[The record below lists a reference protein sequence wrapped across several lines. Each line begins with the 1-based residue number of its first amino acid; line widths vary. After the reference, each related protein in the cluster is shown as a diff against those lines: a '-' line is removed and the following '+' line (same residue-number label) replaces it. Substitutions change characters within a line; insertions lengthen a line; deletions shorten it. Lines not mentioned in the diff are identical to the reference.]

1 MESLQALCSL
11 GLIKQDATLATAAL
25 KELLKHTGGKDNVY
39 KRFLLASAVYALQGR
54 HLAVQRQV
62 SKAVHRYVI
71 HFVKQAMLL
80 FHITHSPKKG
90 AMLKSSECHGSDR

>member
-25 KELLKHTGGKDNVY
+25 KELLKHTGKKDNVY
-39 KRFLLASAVYALQGR
+39 KRCLLATAVYALQGR

-62 SKAVHRYVI
+62 SKAVHRYVKYKASNVTSAY
-71 HFVKQAMLL
+71 HPFPQRKVL
-80 FHITHSPKKG
+80 
-90 AMLKSSECHGSDR
+90 R